1 MEILIIGGAL
11 VALMVYVSTRI
22 KNSAA
27 SAYERETIETEKF
40 FIVKPENFI
49 NPISEKSEFAFTAYS
64 KDFGSDKAEEIRQA
78 QVFLRIYGDEN
89 FNEVCRNAKHS
100 AGKIVSEETTK
111 IVDEKICF
119 LKSERTEN
127 EIEIE
132 TFYKI
137 IENNK
142 QSEVYEL
149 KISILSQYKDN
160 YSTAVGELLESFRI
174 K

>member
-11 VALMVYVSTRI
+11 VALMVYVSTRV

-27 SAYERETIETEKF
+27 TAYERETIETEKF

-49 NPISEKSEFAFTAYS
+49 NPVGEKSEFVFAAYS
-64 KDFGSDKAEEIRQA
+64 KDFGTGGAEELRQA
-78 QVFLRIYGDEN
+78 QVDLRIYVDKD
-89 FNEVCRNAKHS
+89 FDEVCRSAKH
-100 AGKIVSEETTK
+100 ADDKIVSEETTK
-111 IVDEKICF
+111 SGDEKICI
-119 LKSERTEN
+119 LKNKRTEN

-137 IENNK
+137 VETKNGREI
-142 QSEVYEL
+142 YEL
-149 KISILSQYKDN
+149 KISVLSDYEDN
-160 YSTAVGELLESFRI
+160 YSAAVSELLESFRV